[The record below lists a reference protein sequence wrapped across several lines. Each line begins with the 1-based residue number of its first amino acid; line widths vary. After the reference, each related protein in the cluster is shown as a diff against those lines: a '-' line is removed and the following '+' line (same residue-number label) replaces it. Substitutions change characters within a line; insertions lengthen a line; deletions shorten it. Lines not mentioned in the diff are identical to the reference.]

1 MVTPSCI
8 ISIMYHAHKISSHV
22 LFLDLAKDSKTLDIN
37 EIINLDTSKLKVEET
52 SEHIV
57 RKIQDWLA
65 TESHSQ
71 QVASLPEDTTQC
83 LLVGVSM
90 IYLYNFLN
98 LFISTYAILDIR
110 KQIPFLLQ
118 SFSRHAIN

>member
-1 MVTPSCI
+1 
-8 ISIMYHAHKISSHV
+8 MYHSHGISSLV
-22 LFLDLAKDSKTLDIN
+22 LFLDLAKDSKMLDIN

-52 SEHIV
+52 SECIV

-71 QVASLPEDTTQC
+71 QVASLPEDTTQH

-90 IYLYNFLN
+90 IYLYNFFKSVHIN
-98 LFISTYAILDIR
+98 ICNSQH
-110 KQIPFLLQ
+110 KVIPFRLQ
-118 SFSRHAIN
+118 SFSRHAINWSWPHA